1 MELDDLKN
9 EWESVGRQTEKQNN
23 LTPKMIDQMTQKKY
37 YSRLNKIKYP
47 EWIGSAIC
55 VLSAAYIGFN
65 FNKLDNVFFQF
76 TGVLAILLLL
86 IMPAIGLIS
95 LSRFNV
101 IDDSNKP
108 YIETLRQF
116 SVQKLRF
123 LKFQKINA
131 FLSYLLLVTVIILL
145 SKLFKGRDMS
155 RNYYF
160 WTLAFPIGYIYL
172 LLLLKLVKKFYGK
185 ALRQAEEL
193 LKELEA

>member
-1 MELDDLKN
+1 
-9 EWESVGRQTEKQNN
+9 
-23 LTPKMIDQMTQKKY
+23 MTQKKY

-55 VLSAAYIGFN
+55 VLAAAYIGFN
-65 FNKLDNVFFQF
+65 FGQLDNVFFQF
-76 TGVLAILLLL
+76 TGILAILLLL
-86 IMPAIGLIS
+86 IIPALGLMS
-95 LSRFNV
+95 LSQFNI

-108 YIETLRQF
+108 YTETLRQF
-116 SVQKLRF
+116 AVQKVRF
-123 LKFQKINA
+123 QKFQKINA

-155 RNYYF
+155 KNYYF
-160 WTLAFPIGYIYL
+160 WSLAFPIGYVYL

-193 LKELEA
+193 LKELDGK